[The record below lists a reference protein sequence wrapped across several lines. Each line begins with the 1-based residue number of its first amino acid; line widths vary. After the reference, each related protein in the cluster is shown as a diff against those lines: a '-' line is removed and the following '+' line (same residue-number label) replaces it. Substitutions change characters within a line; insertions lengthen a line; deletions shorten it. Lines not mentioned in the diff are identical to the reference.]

1 MRAERQRSG
10 LDMAREGK
18 RRMETARQQKTE
30 ERMEWARQ
38 QKIEE
43 SIARKWEKW
52 GGEGERERMAG
63 S

>member
-30 ERMEWARQ
+30 ERME
-38 QKIEE
+38 
-43 SIARKWEKW
+43 
-52 GGEGERERMAG
+52 
-63 S
+63 